1 MAVSRDRY
9 SEDAI
14 IPPFGPGGRVFYVNN
29 NTAGAARNADRPW
42 YTADASVCFDNLPDA
57 ITACVAERGDS
68 IYVARG
74 GYETDATINVNK
86 AGISIIGQ
94 TFGLPHESRG
104 EYCSIYAAGTLTDAP
119 VLRITEPCLIQGLG
133 FISRDVGATYFYGAA
148 VMIGGNT
155 QGAFGVHM
163 RYCRFPKWGLDNRI
177 GLSISGG
184 GSATVSNC
192 CIEDCEFEG
201 AFASGIYIQGATGHI
216 TLRRNT
222 FALCTYAIT
231 HGEFSDV
238 GVNTQMMYGP
248 GNVTVAPTKAIDTNS
263 KACLGTIFGNYW
275 ATAVAGTATHDISI
289 DDTETLGLK
298 CVGNYYADEER
309 DDE

>member
-1 MAVSRDRY
+1 MAVARGRY

-14 IPPFGPGGRVFYVNN
+14 VPPFGPGGRVFYVNN

-57 ITACVAERGDS
+57 ITACVANRGDI

-74 GYETDATINVNK
+74 GYEVTETIAVNK
-86 AGISIIGQ
+86 SGISIIGQ
-94 TFGLPHESRG
+94 TFGLPHGSRG
-104 EYCSIYAAGTLTDAP
+104 EYCSIYANASFSDGP
-119 VLRITEPCLIQGLG
+119 VLTITAPCRIQGFG
-133 FISRDVGATYFYGAA
+133 FASEDAGSMYYAGAA
-148 VMIGGNT
+148 VLIGGLSL
-155 QGAFGVHM
+155 ASPYGVNM
-163 RYCRFPKWGLDNRI
+163 QYCRFPKWGLDNRI
-177 GLSISGG
+177 GLAIE
-184 GSATVSNC
+184 GSSNC

-201 AFASGIYIQGATGHI
+201 AFASGIYVQGACGHL

-248 GNVTVAPTKAIDTNS
+248 GNVTVSPTRGIDTNS
-263 KACLGTIFGNYW
+263 KACLGTVFGNYW
-275 ATAVAGTATHDISI
+275 GTAVAATHDVDI
-289 DDTETLGLK
+289 DTTEGLGLK
-298 CVGNYYADEER
+298 CVGNYYGDEER